1 MKKLISLV
9 AALLVCVVA
18 YAQDS
23 DFDYVFLNN
32 GSVVKGIIENEV
44 ENVSVTIRATNGE
57 VYTYKAVE
65 VRKVAHGKAP
75 KTPEVK
81 KPSGSH
87 VDYTKNETG
96 FWFAAELQG
105 GVTVR
110 PNKHNMQ
117 FGELDVVAGY
127 RISDYVRVGVGIG
140 GRYYGGNHDF
150 RANSGEFSVP
160 IYANVRGN
168 FIPTEYRKVVPYYSF
183 DLGGALRDGV
193 FLRPTI
199 GLRIG
204 EPRAAFLIGISYLGQ
219 STKMWK
225 DDATKPTK
233 EDKFFSGVSLKIGY
247 EF

>member
-1 MKKLISLV
+1 M
-9 AALLVCVVA
+9 
-18 YAQDS
+18 
-23 DFDYVFLNN
+23 
-32 GSVVKGIIENEV
+32 
-44 ENVSVTIRATNGE
+44 
-57 VYTYKAVE
+57 
-65 VRKVAHGKAP
+65 P
-75 KTPEVK
+75 
-81 KPSGSH
+81 PS
-87 VDYTKNETG
+87 
-96 FWFAAELQG
+96 
-105 GVTVR
+105 
-110 PNKHNMQ
+110 
-117 FGELDVVAGY
+117 
-127 RISDYVRVGVGIG
+127 ISDYVRVGVGIG

-225 DDATKPTK
+225 DDPNKVDN
-233 EDKFFSGVSLKIGY
+233 DKKALTFSVMY
-247 EF
+247 EVKRKLV

>member
-168 FIPTEYRKVVPYYSF
+168 FIPTEYRKVVPYY
-183 DLGGALRDGV
+183 
-193 FLRPTI
+193 
-199 GLRIG
+199 
-204 EPRAAFLIGISYLGQ
+204 
-219 STKMWK
+219 
-225 DDATKPTK
+225 
-233 EDKFFSGVSLKIGY
+233 
-247 EF
+247 